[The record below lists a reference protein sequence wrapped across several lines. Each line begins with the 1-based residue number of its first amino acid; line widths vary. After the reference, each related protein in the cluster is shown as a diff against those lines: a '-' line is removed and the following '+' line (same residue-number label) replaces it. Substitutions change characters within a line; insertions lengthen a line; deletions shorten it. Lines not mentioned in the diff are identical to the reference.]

1 MSPTQAFLIGLGG
14 PILAAVVALIGHRWM
29 RRSNRE
35 SNTTADWAAYAEAN
49 SRDMAALRT
58 EISRLNERVDELDRR
73 LRHEQRI
80 SRAAIS
86 FIRVLLRWIDEHVP
100 GHAPPA
106 APDILKEEL

>member
-14 PILAAVVALIGHRWM
+14 PVLAAVVAWIGHLWM

-49 SRDMAALRT
+49 SRDMAALRS
-58 EISRLNERVDELDRR
+58 EVSRLNDRVDELDRR

-86 FIRVLLRWIDEHVP
+86 FIRVLLRWIEVHLPGQVP
-100 GHAPPA
+100 PTPPE
-106 APDILKEEL
+106 ILREEL